1 LTHFTGHG
9 EPLDARGIA
18 DAADLLGVP
27 AAVLW
32 AVVTVETAGCG
43 FLPDRR
49 PVILFERHEFRRR
62 TAGRFDA
69 SHPDLSG
76 PPGGY
81 GPPGVHQ
88 HGRLAAAMLLDIKA
102 AVESASWGLGQLM
115 GYNAALAGHA
125 DAQTMAFQFCRGEN
139 SQLVGMARFIRSRGL
154 DKHLRQG
161 SWAAFARGY
170 NGPNYGMNRYDAK
183 LGQQA
188 AHFAANPLPDLTARS
203 IQLLLSYQGYAPGR
217 VDGRVGEQTR
227 RAIAAF
233 RAAHQLEGGDDPDEK
248 LLAELLRRLP
258 EETAARDPSPD
269 RGSATPPAVIGSR

>member
-1 LTHFTGHG
+1 MTRFPSHG
-9 EPLDARGIA
+9 QPLDSRGVA
-18 DAADLLGVP
+18 EAADLLGVR

-32 AVVTVETAGCG
+32 AIVTVETAGCG

-69 SHPDLSG
+69 SHPELSG

-81 GPPGVHQ
+81 GVPGVHQ
-88 HGRLAAAMLLDIKA
+88 HGRLAAAMRLDIRA
-102 AVESASWGLGQLM
+102 AIESASWGLGQLM
-115 GYNAALAGHA
+115 GCNAALAGHA
-125 DAQTMAFQFCRGEN
+125 DAQAMAEQFRRSEN
-139 SQLVGMARFIRSRGL
+139 AQLVGMARFIRSRGL

-170 NGPNYGMNRYDAK
+170 NGPNFGINRYDAK

-188 AHFAANPLPDLTARS
+188 AHFAANPPPDLTVRA
-203 IQLLLSYQGYAPGR
+203 IQLLLSYQGFAPGR

-233 RAAHQLEGGDDPDEK
+233 RSANLLGEGGGHDG
-248 LLAELLRRLP
+248 LLVELLRRLP
-258 EETAARDPSPD
+258 ADADAPD
-269 RGSATPPAVIGSR
+269 RSPVRSPTLSSAATGGG